1 MHGVQPTG
9 ESATRSLSK
18 IDIENKRSELQ
29 RAEMALRVRRERL
42 RRFSLAA
49 PANGIVLT
57 DRTELL
63 AGSAISSGETL
74 IEIADPAQW
83 RVILEVSEKDVRR
96 IRPGDAVDVE
106 ILALATEQN
115 NHVLGHVENVGLQ
128 PSTDTRGMTVAG
140 LSPPS
145 YRVHVHLDSLDLTK
159 PMHRS
164 LRRGYAVHAKVLTS
178 SGSPFSLFLERFR
191 EKSRALIR

>member
-1 MHGVQPTG
+1 
-9 ESATRSLSK
+9 
-18 IDIENKRSELQ
+18 
-29 RAEMALRVRRERL
+29 MALRVRRERL

-106 ILALATEQN
+106 RGGREN
-115 NHVLGHVENVGLQ
+115 RDRLGGVDKWNG
-128 PSTDTRGMTVAG
+128 AG
-140 LSPPS
+140 
-145 YRVHVHLDSLDLTK
+145 
-159 PMHRS
+159 
-164 LRRGYAVHAKVLTS
+164 
-178 SGSPFSLFLERFR
+178 
-191 EKSRALIR
+191 

>member
-1 MHGVQPTG
+1 
-9 ESATRSLSK
+9 
-18 IDIENKRSELQ
+18 
-29 RAEMALRVRRERL
+29 MALRVRRERL

-106 ILALATEQN
+106 I
-115 NHVLGHVENVGLQ
+115 
-128 PSTDTRGMTVAG
+128 
-140 LSPPS
+140 
-145 YRVHVHLDSLDLTK
+145 
-159 PMHRS
+159 
-164 LRRGYAVHAKVLTS
+164 
-178 SGSPFSLFLERFR
+178 
-191 EKSRALIR
+191 